1 MKRLF
6 SILMF
11 LTILLILFG
20 CSSTETIIKDRK
32 IEITVPAIK
41 DSIPAVYKEFPKTVI
56 DSLDIIFETL
66 PDSAR
71 IEGQKEIRTEKG
83 KVKVSIK
90 YYPKKKFFELDV
102 PEHKIDTTITDTT
115 KLVIKKETTTVEKFG
130 YGTLGIIIFISL
142 VVLVFLAVKF
152 KVF

>member
-1 MKRLF
+1 MKILF
-6 SILMF
+6 YILIIF
-11 LTILLILFG
+11 LLIG
-20 CSSTETIIKDRK
+20 CSSSETIIKDRK
-32 IEITVPAIK
+32 IEVTIPAIN
-41 DSIPAVYKEFPKTVI
+41 DSIPASYKEFPKTII
-56 DSLDIIFETL
+56 DSLNTIFESL

-102 PEHKIDTTITDTT
+102 PEHKVDTTITDTT
-115 KLVIKKETTTVEKFG
+115 KNVIKKETTVVEKFG

-142 VVLVFLAVKF
+142 VVLIFLAVKF

>member
-1 MKRLF
+1 MRILF
-6 SILMF
+6 YILIIF
-11 LTILLILFG
+11 LLIG
-20 CSSTETIIKDRK
+20 CSSSETIIKDRK
-32 IEITVPAIK
+32 IEISIPALK
-41 DSIPAVYKEFPKTVI
+41 DSISATYKEFPKPII

-71 IEGQKEIRTEKG
+71 VEGQKEIRTEKG

-90 YYPKKKFFELDV
+90 YYPKKKFFELDI
-102 PEHKIDTTITDTT
+102 PEHKVDTTITDTT
-115 KLVIKKETTTVEKFG
+115 KLVVKKETTTAEKFG

-142 VVLVFLAVKF
+142 IVLVFLAVKF